1 LQKPQKLPVARLF
14 AEGLVIVVGVLV
26 ALGVDRWVMALDE
39 SARASFSS
47 TQLIE
52 NLVAESARVSD
63 RIATAEERGGF
74 ALRLLRGE
82 RTPGVTSEAF
92 LAAVETVAWWAPTEF
107 SRETWD
113 DLIATGRL
121 NTLHDAEL
129 RQSLSAYYNRIEWLA
144 LLEAD
149 WDAQLEEYEG
159 RARDLL
165 PPLKRLQALG
175 RLRGGDVELTDD
187 DVDDVLR
194 RLSAESDLATDLSQV
209 VLIYSGQARR
219 YESFLVDI
227 GGLLRL
233 LRGAL

>member
-26 ALGVDRWVMALDE
+26 ALAVDRWVLTLDE
-39 SARASFSS
+39 SAQAASSS

-52 NLVAESARVSD
+52 NLVADSARISD
-63 RIATAEERGGF
+63 RIASAEERGQL

-82 RTPGVTSEAF
+82 RAPGVTAEAF
-92 LAAVETVAWWAPTEF
+92 LEAVETVAWWGPTEF
-107 SRETWD
+107 SREAWD

-121 NTLHDAEL
+121 ATLHDAEL
-129 RQSLSAYYNRIEWLA
+129 RQGLSAYYNRIEWLA

-175 RLRGGDVELTDD
+175 RLRGGFVELTDD

-209 VLIYSGQARR
+209 VIIYTGQAGL
-219 YESFLVDI
+219 YDSLLMDI
-227 GGLLRL
+227 NGLLRL